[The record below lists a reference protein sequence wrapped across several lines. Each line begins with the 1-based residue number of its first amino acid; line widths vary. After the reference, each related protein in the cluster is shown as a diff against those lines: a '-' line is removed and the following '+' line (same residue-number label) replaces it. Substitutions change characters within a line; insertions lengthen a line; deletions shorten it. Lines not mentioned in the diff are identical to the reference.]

1 MEEAS
6 GRLARKKRP
15 ASSAGAPPSRL
26 KRRRQK
32 EEQKR
37 KYIPIRLLAFL
48 FLTLPAAVTAVY
60 YAQSKPG
67 TITVVRHEESG
78 SRETVRIIQEDGAK
92 AEQTSEPKRAAGD
105 GAKSESDAQTI
116 THVVAANETL
126 YSIAMKYYGTPAA
139 MEIIK
144 KKRLVNEPARAG
156 ANAAHSVPRSDG
168 ISGCARRSPLF

>member
-37 KYIPIRLLAFL
+37 KYIPVRLLAFL
-48 FLTLPAAVTAVY
+48 FLTLPVAVTAVY

-67 TITVVRHEESG
+67 TVTVVRHEESG

-144 KKRLVNEPARAG
+144 KENGLSTSRLEPGQTLRIPFPAQTE
-156 ANAAHSVPRSDG
+156 
-168 ISGCARRSPLF
+168 